1 MICMGDIFSV
11 KIVRA
16 GEMVQPLNA
25 RLTTN
30 MLRLIFR
37 RACVCVRVCVCVCV
51 CVCVGGVGDP
61 GTR

>member
-51 CVCVGGVGDP
+51 CVGGV
-61 GTR
+61 